1 MLFPFHINIITRLWH
16 FFGYISHS
24 IFWSPSQNSTLKT
37 WENGD
42 NDEKADNGDDDD
54 ADEDVSNDDEADSG
68 ALQLLDVEA
77 EAGLDIGEDDGNDF
91 NNDDKTI
98 GVEVSQ

>member
-24 IFWSPSQNSTLKT
+24 IFLSPGQNSTLKT

-42 NDEKADNGDDDD
+42 NDGEADNGDADD
-54 ADEDVSNDDEADSG
+54 ADEDVGNDDEADSG
-68 ALQLLDVEA
+68 AVQ
-77 EAGLDIGEDDGNDF
+77 
-91 NNDDKTI
+91 
-98 GVEVSQ
+98 